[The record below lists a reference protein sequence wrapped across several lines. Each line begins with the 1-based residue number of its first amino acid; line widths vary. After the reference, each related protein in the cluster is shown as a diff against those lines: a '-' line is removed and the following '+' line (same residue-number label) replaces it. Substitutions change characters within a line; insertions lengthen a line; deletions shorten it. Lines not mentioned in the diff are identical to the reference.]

1 MFSRSQNGSVGQIA
15 PRRICLYRELV
26 HQRSTENKKG
36 LLKASLY
43 HVKWCPRRDLN
54 PHVFRQRF
62 LRPPR
67 LPFRHS
73 GAKSN
78 YTRCS
83 QKRKPKF
90 QSTRKK
96 QRYRPK
102 IVRTSTK
109 AETRRLRFE
118 DAKARRLFGSKTSK
132 KTPIRL
138 LGTDATHYSQ
148 RIKPPRNSL
157 AYNFDVVGVLAR
169 VVGIHR
175 RIFFWR

>member
-1 MFSRSQNGSVGQIA
+1 MGGLTRCADLPIRLVRSSRKQNFERFCNFFAIRDSLLSVQSGNGPFRGRFAAFSGLNLLFGVPPVPNRKKVANRVALLFSRSQNGSVGQIA

-73 GAKSN
+73 GAGLH
-78 YTRCS
+78 YT
-83 QKRKPKF
+83 
-90 QSTRKK
+90 
-96 QRYRPK
+96 
-102 IVRTSTK
+102 
-109 AETRRLRFE
+109 
-118 DAKARRLFGSKTSK
+118 
-132 KTPIRL
+132 
-138 LGTDATHYSQ
+138 
-148 RIKPPRNSL
+148 
-157 AYNFDVVGVLAR
+157 
-169 VVGIHR
+169 
-175 RIFFWR
+175 